1 MFAAIKQ
8 VSRLLGKYIVRR
20 RFQCSQ
26 LFKQVYR
33 LLGKYIVRR
42 RFQCSQLLS
51 KCLDSREIYCS

>member
-8 VSRLLGKYIVRR
+8 VYK
-20 RFQCSQ
+20 
-26 LFKQVYR
+26 

-51 KCLDSREIYCS
+51 KCLDSRGIYSS